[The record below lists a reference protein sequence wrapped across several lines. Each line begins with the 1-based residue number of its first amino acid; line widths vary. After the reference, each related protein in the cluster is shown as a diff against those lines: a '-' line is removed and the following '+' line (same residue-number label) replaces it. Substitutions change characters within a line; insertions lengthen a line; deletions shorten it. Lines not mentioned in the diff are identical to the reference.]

1 MPIPCRNTVPEN
13 HPPSI
18 AWLKIIVDPTGEGV
32 LAGLLEATPQGEP
45 LGFSLARVSY
55 QEEDWNGAMMSLSHA
70 LFAATAT
77 TPAVLVA
84 SSEDEEALVLESLDP
99 DIPCC
104 SVVPPSEGSP
114 EPCTSGARRW
124 LQWVTDPPATPS
136 LPGTLIDDIVD
147 DDEPFDPLERVMRA
161 LLEAHG
167 DTRVHAATDIEGVVA
182 LMTLTPRA
190 IERWREMSRLGRAP
204 SSSSMS
210 DPSQADD
217 PGRGLAE
224 RLWMALARR
233 ARSAP
238 VALPEGGMAWAGD
251 LMPFQRQGVETLV
264 AMDRLLL
271 SDDMGLGKTVQTIA
285 ALRILKAKGDFRSA
299 LVVAPAGVLDQW
311 RREIERWAPE
321 LDAIIIRGSAD
332 DRIWQWRARKDVILV
347 SYDVLRMDAD
357 VLRNLGPVRRTWDV
371 VVLDEAQKIKN
382 RNPTSAAAKDLP
394 RMRSWALTGTPIEND
409 IDELASI
416 MEFVDHDVGEDEVRL
431 RPDASLLRRH
441 RELQLRRRKADV
453 LDDLPPKL
461 ETKLRIPL
469 DLQQRKSYDQ
479 AEHDGVVYLRSLG
492 REVTIHHVLE
502 LITRLKQICNVD
514 PRTGASS
521 KLDDIHDKL
530 FKLTAQG
537 HKALIF
543 SQYTGDTSGVAAA
556 AHHLR
561 EFHPLCLTGA
571 IPPGERMDLIETFK
585 QSDRH
590 KALIISLRAGGVGL
604 NLQEASYV
612 FHLDRWWNPA
622 VERQA
627 EDRSHRMGQKVK
639 VNVIKYTCED
649 TIEERI
655 DTILQQKQALFD
667 ELVDDVS
674 LDLSTRLNRDELM
687 GLFGLDQAG

>member
-1 MPIPCRNTVPEN
+1 MPIPCRNTVPEV

-18 AWLKIIVDPTGEGV
+18 AWLQIIIDPTGDGI
-32 LAGLLEATPQGEP
+32 LTGLFEATPEGEP
-45 LGFSLARVSY
+45 LGFGFARMPY
-55 QEEDWNGAMMSLSHA
+55 QEDDWNDAMVALSHS
-70 LFAATAT
+70 LFGATTT
-77 TPAVLVA
+77 TPALLIVA
-84 SSEDEEALVLESLDP
+84 SEDEPPLFLESLNL

-104 SVVPPSEGSP
+104 CILPASESP
-114 EPCTSGARRW
+114 HDPRVADFPKFV
-124 LQWVTDPPATPS
+124 QWVTNPPATPS
-136 LPGTLIDDIVD
+136 LPGTLIDDIVGE
-147 DDEPFDPLERVMRA
+147 DEPFEPLERVTMA
-161 LLEAHG
+161 LLEAYA
-167 DTRVHAATDIEGVVA
+167 DARIRAVADIEGVVT
-182 LMTLTPRA
+182 LMSLTPRA
-190 IERWREMSRLGRAP
+190 IERWRDMSRSRGE
-204 SSSSMS
+204 SSSFHS
-210 DPSQADD
+210 DPSQEDET
-217 PGRGLAE
+217 GRSLAE
-224 RLWMALARR
+224 RLWIVLARR
-233 ARSAP
+233 ARSVPA
-238 VALPEGGMAWAGD
+238 ALPEGGLTWSGD
-251 LMPFQRQGVETLV
+251 LMPFQRQGIEALV
-264 AMDRLLL
+264 TMDRLLL

-285 ALRILKAKGDFRSA
+285 ALRILKAKGDLRSA
-299 LVVAPAGVLDQW
+299 LVIAPAGVLDQW

-321 LDAIIIRGSAD
+321 LSAIIIRGSAD
-332 DRIWQWRARKDVILV
+332 NRTWQWRARKDVHLV
-347 SYDVLRMDAD
+347 SYDVLRMDAEI
-357 VLRNLGPVRRTWDV
+357 LRGLGPVPRTWDV

-394 RMRSWALTGTPIEND
+394 RVRSWALTGTPIENN

-416 MEFVDHDVGEDEVRL
+416 LEFVDHRANEDDDRL
-431 RPDASLLRRH
+431 HPEASLLKRH

-469 DLQQRKSYDQ
+469 EPQQRKSYDQ

-521 KLDDIHDKL
+521 KLNDIHDRL
-530 FKLTAQG
+530 LELTAQG

-556 AHHLR
+556 AHHLQ

-571 IPPGERMDLIETFK
+571 LPPVERTDLIEKFRG
-585 QSDRH
+585 SDQH
-590 KALIISLRAGGVGL
+590 KALVISLRAGGVGL

-627 EDRSHRMGQKVK
+627 EDRSHRMGQTVK

-655 DTILQQKQALFD
+655 DAILQQKQALFD
-667 ELVDDVS
+667 DLIDDVS
-674 LDLSTRLNRDELM
+674 LDLSTRLNREELM

>member
-1 MPIPCRNTVPEN
+1 MPIPFRNTVPDN
-13 HPPSI
+13 HPSSI
-18 AWLKIIVDPTGEGV
+18 AWLQIIVDPAGDGV
-32 LAGLLEATPQGEP
+32 LAGLFEASPQGEP
-45 LGFSLARVSY
+45 LGFGFVRMAY
-55 QEEDWNGAMMSLSHA
+55 QDDDWNDALVSLSRA
-70 LFAATAT
+70 LFEATTT
-77 TPAVLVA
+77 TPALLIV
-84 SSEDEEALVLESLDP
+84 SSEDEPPFFLGSLNLG
-99 DIPCC
+99 IPCC
-104 SVVPPSEGSP
+104 FIMPPSGRSP
-114 EPCTSGARRW
+114 EPRATGAQEW

-136 LPGTLIDDIVD
+136 LPGSLIDDIVD
-147 DDEPFDPLERVMRA
+147 ADEPFEPLERVTMA
-161 LLEAHG
+161 LLEAYA
-167 DTRVHAATDIEGVVA
+167 DSRIRTANDIQGVVA
-182 LMTLTPRA
+182 LMSLTPRA
-190 IERWREMSRLGRAP
+190 IDKWREMSRQRGL
-204 SSSSMS
+204 SSSSVPGS
-210 DPSQADD
+210 PEADE
-217 PGRGLAE
+217 PVRGLAE
-224 RLWMALARR
+224 RLWMVLARR
-233 ARSAP
+233 VRSAP
-238 VALPEGGMAWAGD
+238 VALPEGGLKWSGE

-264 AMDRLLL
+264 TMDRLLL

-285 ALRILKAKGDFRSA
+285 ALRILKAKGDLRSA

-311 RREIERWAPE
+311 RREIERWAP
-321 LDAIIIRGSAD
+321 DISAMIIRGSAD
-332 DRIWQWRARKDVILV
+332 NRIWQWRARKDVLLV

-394 RMRSWALTGTPIEND
+394 RARSWALTGTPIENN

-416 MEFVDHDVGEDEVRL
+416 MEFVDHDADDVDVRL
-431 RPDASLLRRH
+431 CPDASLLKRH

-453 LDDLPPKL
+453 LVDLPPKL
-461 ETKLRIPL
+461 EIKLRIPL
-469 DLQQRKSYDQ
+469 EPQQRKSYDQ

-492 REVTIHHVLE
+492 REATIHHVLE

-521 KLDDIHDKL
+521 KLDDIHDRL
-530 FKLTAQG
+530 GKLTAQG

-543 SQYTGDTSGVAAA
+543 SQYTGNTSGVAAA

-571 IPPGERMDLIETFK
+571 VPPAERMDLIEKFK
-585 QSDRH
+585 ESERH

-627 EDRSHRMGQKVK
+627 EDRSHRMGQTVK

-667 ELVDDVS
+667 DLIDDVS
-674 LDLSTRLNRDELM
+674 LNLSTRLNRDELM
-687 GLFGLDQAG
+687 GLFGLDQTG